1 MHIFFFM
8 CDMLPHY
15 IITRPCR
22 FWSMRAATIMLIKS
36 AFLVPQKARS
46 PPSHTTPFFF
56 QLFSHT
62 SRQLNLHIV
71 AFFSGDKILINAR
84 VHGSGPLTT
93 ANLLL
98 RFSVKEA
105 WVAPAVPSSAG
116 RTTPMHRYAPSCTSP
131 IQPFHHFSLLIF
143 FLRVAPLDDKKRHW
157 KPAGVWPFSPF
168 LSTSQAFVGGKRKR
182 SGFWTLFFSFSFFLQ
197 TGSQAGSV
205 NMLAQVESA

>member
-1 MHIFFFM
+1 MILLFRLCKVVNICLFFYIYICIFFFM
-8 CDMLPHY
+8 CDMSHHY

-22 FWSMRAATIMLIKS
+22 FWLMCAATIMLIKS

-46 PPSHTTPFFF
+46 PPSHTTPFF

-71 AFFSGDKILINAR
+71 AFFPGDKNLINAR

-105 WVAPAVPSSAG
+105 WAAPAVPSSVG
-116 RTTPMHRYAPSCTSP
+116 RTTPMHRHARHPFNLFTTS
-131 IQPFHHFSLLIF
+131 HCSSFSQ
-143 FLRVAPLDDKKRHW
+143 RVAF
-157 KPAGVWPFSPF
+157 G
-168 LSTSQAFVGGKRKR
+168 
-182 SGFWTLFFSFSFFLQ
+182 
-197 TGSQAGSV
+197 
-205 NMLAQVESA
+205 